1 MKSRSALILIAV
13 TTALAADLGAQTP
26 ESIAPVLNAWWAR
39 TSQHSPG
46 DWGVVVADQN
56 GRVLWQV
63 NQDQPLIPASTV
75 KMLTTGFTRTAV
87 GGDARRATRV
97 VGSGH
102 VDSASGVW
110 VGRWGLELNGD
121 PTLDRPDRTGPTLLQ
136 LAKQL
141 SAIGVRKLIGPLEV
155 TTTGAG
161 TARSTY
167 PSVWADRFRGRIYA
181 PPIGPITLNENV
193 IFVTVGPG
201 AKIGSK
207 PVVVGDAPTGVG
219 SLVEMAATTVAGR
232 SSRLSFTARKDGHV
246 MVTGKIGVGAAPR
259 RFQAVSSDPSAV
271 LEAVWQRATA
281 TAGIEWIRASSISA
295 PRSTLDK
302 HVLAEIASETFDSIA
317 HEVNTRSLN
326 IGAEMMLLWG
336 GASRSPAAELTNFV
350 QKITGLAGVHLVDG
364 SGLSEE
370 DRVAPIV
377 FTTYLA
383 RMPQTPAGK
392 NFPLLFPANGFG
404 TLRKLGSGL
413 PGPGVVR
420 AKTGTL
426 TNVSTLVGYLGREEG
441 TLIIA
446 AMYNGTSGGSAK
458 QAQWDLFRK
467 LGAHG
472 IVVPTDLGDDS
483 AAGGPAVP
491 PRP

>member
-1 MKSRSALILIAV
+1 MSRRTAFTLFAITA
-13 TTALAADLGAQTP
+13 ALAAKLPAQTAA
-26 ESIAPVLNAWWAR
+26 SVAPVLDAWWAR
-39 TSQHSPG
+39 TSHRSPG

-63 NQDQPLIPASTV
+63 NQDEPLIPASTV
-75 KMLTTGFTRTAV
+75 KVLTTGFARTAV

-102 VDSASGVW
+102 VDSASGMW
-110 VGRWGLELNGD
+110 VGRWALELNGD
-121 PTLDRPDRTGPTLLQ
+121 PTLERPDRTGPTMLQ
-136 LAKQL
+136 LAQQL
-141 SAIGVRKLIGPLEV
+141 SAIGVRKLVGPLEV
-155 TTTGAG
+155 TTGSG
-161 TARSTY
+161 EPRSIY

-201 AKIGSK
+201 AKIGAHA
-207 PVVVGDAPTGVG
+207 VVIGDAPTGVG
-219 SLVEMAATTVAGR
+219 SLVQMAATTVAGKG
-232 SSRLSFTARKDGHV
+232 SGMSLSPTKDGRWV
-246 MVTGKIGVGAAPR
+246 VSGKISLHGAPR
-259 RFQAVSSDPSAV
+259 HFEAVSTDPTAV

-281 TAGIEWIRASSISA
+281 TAGIEWIKASAISA
-295 PRSTLDK
+295 PGMADK

-336 GASRSPAAELTNFV
+336 GGGISPAVQLTDFV
-350 QKITGLAGVHLVDG
+350 RKITGLSGVHLVDG

-383 RMPQTPAGK
+383 KIPQTPAGK
-392 NFPLLFPANGFG
+392 NFPLLLPANGFG
-404 TLRKLGSGL
+404 TLRRLGSGL

-426 TNVSTLVGYLGREEG
+426 TNVSTLVGYLGREDG

-446 AMYNGTSGGSAK
+446 AMYNGTAGYSAK

-472 IVVPTDLGDDS
+472 IMLPTDIGDDV
-483 AAGGPAVP
+483 AGGGPGTP
-491 PRP
+491 PQ

>member
-1 MKSRSALILIAV
+1 MSRRTALGLIACA
-13 TTALAADLGAQTP
+13 TALVARLPAQTP
-26 ESIAPVLNAWWAR
+26 ASVSPVLDAWWAR
-39 TSQHSPG
+39 AHNRAPG

-56 GRVLWQV
+56 GHVLWQV
-63 NQDQPLIPASTV
+63 NQDEPMIPASTV
-75 KMLTTGFTRTAV
+75 KVLTTGFTRTAV

-102 VDSASGVW
+102 VDSASGMW
-110 VGRWGLELNGD
+110 VGRWALELNGD
-121 PTLDRPDRTGPTLLQ
+121 VTLERPDRTGPTMLQ
-136 LAKQL
+136 LAQQL
-141 SAIGVRKLIGPLEV
+141 AAIGVRKLVGPLEV
-155 TTTGAG
+155 TTGSAG
-161 TARSTY
+161 EPRSTY
-167 PSVWADRFRGRIYA
+167 PSVWSDRFRGHIFA

-193 IFVTVGPG
+193 IYITVGPG
-201 AKIGSK
+201 AKVGAHA
-207 PVVVGDAPTGVG
+207 VVIGDAPTGVG
-219 SLVEMAATTVAGR
+219 SLVQMAATTVAGKGGGM
-232 SSRLSFTARKDGHV
+232 SLTPTKDGHWV
-246 MVTGKIGVGAAPR
+246 VSGKISLHGAPR
-259 RFQAVSSDPSAV
+259 RFQAVSTDPTAV

-281 TAGIEWIRASSISA
+281 TAGIEWIKASAISA
-295 PRSTLDK
+295 PGMPDK

-317 HEVNTRSLN
+317 HEINTRSLN

-336 GASRSPAAELTNFV
+336 GGGISPAVQLTDFV
-350 QKITGLAGVHLVDG
+350 RKITGLSGVHLVDG

-392 NFPLLFPANGFG
+392 NFPLLLPANGFG
-404 TLRKLGSGL
+404 TLRRLGSGL

-426 TNVSTLVGYLGREEG
+426 TNVSTLVGYLGREDG

-446 AMYNGTSGGSAK
+446 AMYNGTSEHSAK
-458 QAQWDLFRK
+458 LAQWDLFRK

-472 IVVPTDLGDDS
+472 ITLPTEIGDEV
-483 AAGGPAVP
+483 AGGGPAKP
-491 PRP
+491 EQ